1 MSVSL
6 PSVVLVGELDPHCEA
21 MIEEIRLPD
30 LRRANLL
37 NAVPELLAA
46 QPADVVLIATHPPD
60 GLDISLLHRLRQLD
74 AAQHRYTCLV
84 QCLGS
89 APLDPSSQLIAGV
102 DDVVLPADVWN
113 LRMRLALFGRIA
125 ALETR
130 LLQKQ
135 PTPPGDVPLQDRLTG
150 LGNWRYLTNCIEN
163 LLLETRDRG
172 GLVCCA
178 LISIDRLEH
187 ITKHHGHPARNELLR
202 GVATRLRQALRPT
215 DVIARTSDNEFG
227 IALRYSDNSRARP
240 WIFERLL
247 RTVSYP
253 SFIVAQEEREITISL
268 GMGCSDGKGDVTPF
282 DLLAIAGSKMREAQG
297 AGGNTMKT

>member
-37 NAVPELLAA
+37 SAVPELLAA

-89 APLDPSSQLIAGV
+89 APVDPLSQVIAGV
-102 DDVVLPADVWN
+102 DDVVFPTDVHH
-113 LRMRLALFGRIA
+113 LRVRLALFGRIA
-125 ALETR
+125 ALETQ
-130 LLQKQ
+130 LLQKR
-135 PTPPGDVPLQDRLTG
+135 PSPPSDVPLQDRLTG

-187 ITKHHGHPARNELLR
+187 LAKHQGQPARNELLR

-215 DVIARTSDNEFG
+215 DIIARTSDNEFG
-227 IALRYSDNSRARP
+227 IALRYSDNNRARP

-253 SFIVAQEEREITISL
+253 PFIVAQEEREITISL
-268 GMGCSDGKGDVTPF
+268 GMGCSDGKGDMTPF
-282 DLLAIAGSKMREAQG
+282 DLLAIAGSKMREAQ
-297 AGGNTMKT
+297 ASGGNTMKT

>member
-6 PSVVLVGELDPHCEA
+6 PSVVLVGELDPHSEA
-21 MIEEIRLPD
+21 MIEETRLPD

-37 NAVPELLAA
+37 SAVPEMFATR
-46 QPADVVLIATHPPD
+46 PADVVLIATRPSD
-60 GLDISLLHRLRQLD
+60 GLDTSLLHRLRQLD
-74 AAQHRYTCLV
+74 ASQNRYTCMV
-84 QCLGS
+84 QYLGS
-89 APLDPSSQLIAGV
+89 TPVDPSTQIIAGL
-102 DDVVLPADVWN
+102 DDVVLPGDIRH

-125 ALETR
+125 ALETQ
-130 LLQKQ
+130 LLQKRPSQ
-135 PTPPGDVPLQDRLTG
+135 PGDVPLQDRLTG

-187 ITKHHGHPARNELLR
+187 ITKHHGQSARNELLR
-202 GVATRLRQALRPT
+202 GVATRLRQTLRPT
-215 DVIARTSDNEFG
+215 DIIARTSDNEFG
-227 IALRYSDNSRARP
+227 IALRYSDNNRARP

-253 SFIVAQEEREITISL
+253 PLLVAQEEREITISL

-282 DLLAIAGSKMREAQG
+282 DLLAIAGSKMREAQA
-297 AGGNTMKT
+297 AGGNAMKN